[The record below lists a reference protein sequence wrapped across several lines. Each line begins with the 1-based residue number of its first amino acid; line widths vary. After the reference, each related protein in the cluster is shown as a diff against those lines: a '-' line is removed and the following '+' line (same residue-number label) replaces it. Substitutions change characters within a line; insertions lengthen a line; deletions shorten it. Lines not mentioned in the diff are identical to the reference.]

1 MQTSNNGIDLI
12 EQFEGNK
19 LQAYQDVKGVWTIG
33 TGTTIYPNGQ
43 RVKKGDVITQAQS
56 IQYLRNHITGVEN
69 SINTLVKVPLNQNQF
84 DALVSLVYNIGAG
97 AFSRSSILQKLNS
110 GDYDIDFT
118 VWSYSGGKFVQGL
131 KNRRI
136 QEQQLYDK
144 YSNGSQ

>member
-1 MQTSNNGIDLI
+1 MQTSNNGIALI

-84 DALVSLVYNIGAG
+84 DALVSLVYNIGTG
-97 AFSRSSILQKLNS
+97 AFSRSTILQKLNS

-118 VWSYSGGKFVQGL
+118 VWSYSGGKFIQGL

-136 QEQQLYDK
+136 QEQNLYDK
-144 YSNGSQ
+144 YSNDSQ